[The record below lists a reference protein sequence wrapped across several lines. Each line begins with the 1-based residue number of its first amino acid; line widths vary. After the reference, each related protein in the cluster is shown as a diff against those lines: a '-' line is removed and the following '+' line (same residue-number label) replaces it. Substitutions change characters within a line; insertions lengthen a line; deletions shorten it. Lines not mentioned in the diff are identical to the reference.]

1 MANQKESL
9 TAQYGEILT
18 IEATSERL
26 GISQR
31 TLREKAKA
39 GIIKA
44 HKKAGRWL
52 ILHSDLIEWIRSGR
66 D

>member
-1 MANQKESL
+1 MANQNQSL
-9 TAQYGEILT
+9 TTQYGDIFT
-18 IEATSERL
+18 IEDVSTRL

-52 ILHSDLIEWIRSGR
+52 ILQSDLIEWVRSGR